1 MSKRKRQEMR
11 CFRAPRRRFDAF
23 VSGRDVAVRSM
34 HVFLAVL
41 HGSGGAVDENVFS
54 RRVFS
59 QFLHIKSDKIFPYVL
74 PRFCREFFGILLGD
88 LIFNHVFVGLRR

>member
-1 MSKRKRQEMR
+1 MR

-74 PRFCREFFGILLGD
+74 HCVAAILHGILRD
-88 LIFNHVFVGLRR
+88 FARRPYV